1 MQRLFGLLALA
12 AAALG
17 LWVLL
22 VGPGIDPF
30 SGGKRALSEEPGAY
44 TAWALGLLMG
54 LALAWLAATDWA
66 KVPGW
71 LSLQRR
77 RIGLIVLGGLLAS
90 LLLLFS
96 R

>member
-1 MQRLFGLLALA
+1 MQRLFGLLALT

-30 SGGKRALSEEPGAY
+30 GGGKRTLSEEPGAY

-54 LALAWLAATDWA
+54 LALASLAATDWA
-66 KVPGW
+66 KVPAW
-71 LSLQRR
+71 LRLQWK

-90 LLLLFS
+90 LMLLFS